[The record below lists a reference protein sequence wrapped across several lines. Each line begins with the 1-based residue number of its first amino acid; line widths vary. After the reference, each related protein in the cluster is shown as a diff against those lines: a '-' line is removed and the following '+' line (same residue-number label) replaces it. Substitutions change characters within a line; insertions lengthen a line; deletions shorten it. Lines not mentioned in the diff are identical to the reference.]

1 MAEDGSV
8 PLSGKA
14 VFDQELYGGTGD
26 KFTGYDRAIGLDD
39 EELDEREKSLAE

>member
-14 VFDQELYGGTGD
+14 VFDQELYGGGD
-26 KFTGYDRAIGLDD
+26 KYTGYDKAIGLDD
-39 EELDEREKSLAE
+39 DEMLDERERALAE